1 MKNDWIPLTDVGMLD
16 KIKQRSFMVPCL
28 IFKHS
33 TRCNISSIAQYRL
46 NDDWDFA
53 PTELEG
59 YYLDL
64 IAYRDVSHAV
74 AEVFSV
80 YHESPQ
86 VLVIRNGECV
96 YDASHLDV
104 AVDDIKS
111 ALIAVGLTAW
121 FFYHW
126 GFFYH

>member
-1 MKNDWIPLTDVGMLD
+1 MKHDWIPLTTVEALD
-16 KIKQRSFMVPCL
+16 EIKQRSFEVPCL

-53 PTELEG
+53 PDALEG

-64 IAYRDVSHAV
+64 ISYRDVSSAV
-74 AEVFSV
+74 AEQFSV

-86 VLVIRNGECV
+86 VLLIRNGECF
-96 YDASHLDV
+96 YDASHLDI

-111 ALIAVGLTAW
+111 ALIAVGLTA
-121 FFYHW
+121 
-126 GFFYH
+126 

>member
-1 MKNDWIPLTDVGMLD
+1 MSVSWKQLD
-16 KIKQRSFMVPCL
+16 SEEAVELLSIESETRPCL

-53 PTELEG
+53 PDALEG

-64 IAYRDVSHAV
+64 ISYRDVSSAV
-74 AEVFSV
+74 ADQFSV

-86 VLVIRNGECV
+86 VLLIRNGECF
-96 YDASHLDV
+96 YDASHLDI

-111 ALIAVGLTAW
+111 ALLAVGLTA
-121 FFYHW
+121 
-126 GFFYH
+126 